1 MIVHYLLQWVGY
13 RAPQRLGSCG
23 IFLPSYRGTFE
34 NPFPD
39 VEGIGFS
46 LFMGT
51 ASPLMIYLEMWHII
65 LLSQSSFL
73 SDKLLNEG
81 IYFMVTSATY
91 SVTEFSSVSNII
103 LISYLNC
110 WFTLPPKLRS
120 VGHSYQYLYL
130 LTCSASPIQLWVYWK
145 KHSDFCFCF
154 SLLPWNENEMQH
166 SCPFWPFLRF
176 GMFTFAEVIF
186 YEWTNFFQIA
196 SFLLPI

>member
-103 LISYLNC
+103 LYHTWTAGSPYLPNYDQ
-110 WFTLPPKLRS
+110 L
-120 VGHSYQYLYL
+120 VI
-130 LTCSASPIQLWVYWK
+130 LTSTCI
-145 KHSDFCFCF
+145 C
-154 SLLPWNENEMQH
+154 
-166 SCPFWPFLRF
+166 
-176 GMFTFAEVIF
+176 
-186 YEWTNFFQIA
+186 
-196 SFLLPI
+196 